1 MGIRIAVVSF
11 SILMLCTASGVD
23 VIAGSAGLNPS
34 ALGTVGFRF
43 GGNEEQRN
51 YLGIASDAQ
60 LSLAEVKAER
70 LIIVVFNV
78 FCAIC
83 QSDAPVLNSV
93 YDVIEGDTQLRGRTK
108 LLGIATGNTE
118 AELEQFQKKYQV
130 PFPLVADPDF
140 DLERA
145 IPENLR
151 TPMIIIARNTDGK
164 ALEVVRTHFGA
175 VARVADLLA
184 EPATSAKI
192 DGAYV
197 RTPGE

>member
-1 MGIRIAVVSF
+1 M
-11 SILMLCTASGVD
+11 LLLCTASGLD
-23 VIAGSAGLNPS
+23 ALADSAALNPS

-43 GGNEEQRN
+43 GGNDEQRG
-51 YLGIASDAQ
+51 YLGISPDAQ
-60 LSLAEVKAER
+60 LSLAEIKADR

-93 YDVIEGDTQLRGRTK
+93 YDVIEGDTKLKGKTK
-108 LLGIATGNTE
+108 LLGIATGNTD
-118 AELEQFQKKYQV
+118 AEVEQFQQKYQV

-151 TPMIIIARNTDGK
+151 TPMIIIARNADGK
-164 ALEVVRTHFGA
+164 ALQVVKTHFGA

-184 EPATSAKI
+184 EPATSARI
-192 DGAYV
+192 DGAHV
-197 RTPGE
+197 RSPKE